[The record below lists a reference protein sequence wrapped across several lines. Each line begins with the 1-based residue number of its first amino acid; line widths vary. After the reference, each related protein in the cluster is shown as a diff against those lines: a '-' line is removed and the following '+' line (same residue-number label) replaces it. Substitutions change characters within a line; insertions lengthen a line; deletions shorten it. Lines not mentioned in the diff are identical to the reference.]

1 MFRKRVRIMLDNIL
15 CVKNIKKSF
24 GGVHALKGVDL
35 TIKKGETHCLAGEN
49 GCGKSTIIKVISGF
63 YRPDEGTIEID
74 GKIYNNMSTA
84 DAIAA
89 GIQVIYQDFSIFPNL
104 TVMENLAF
112 NQILAEK
119 KKFVNKQK
127 FRIIAEEAVKKI
139 NFDVDLDARVETL
152 PVADKQ
158 LIAISRALLH
168 NAKLIIMD
176 EPTTALTKKEVT
188 RLFGIIEELKKEGI
202 TILFVSHKLDEVF
215 EISDS
220 ITILRN
226 GQNVHRCLV
235 SEMTEEKFT
244 YYMTGRS
251 IDTSHIKETKDLSKA
266 EKVLEVTDL
275 SAEGFEHVNF
285 CLYAG
290 EVLGI
295 AGQLGSGRTELSLV
309 LFGMSKST
317 SGSIRISGEEVR
329 LKNVTDAQ
337 KYGMALVPEDR
348 LTEGLFLPQ
357 PIYKNIAVTSLKK
370 LSGVLGI
377 VKESAQKDLSAHWV
391 EEIGVATNDHT
402 LPVETLSGGNQQK
415 VVLARWLATN
425 PKILILNGPTVGV
438 DIGAKYDIHKL
449 LRELAKQGMAVLV
462 VSDDIAEIT
471 ALCDRALIMKS
482 GKMTQ
487 EFKGENLTDENLY
500 QATI

>member
-1 MFRKRVRIMLDNIL
+1 MSENIL

-63 YRPDEGTIEID
+63 YKPDEGTIEID
-74 GKIYNNMSTA
+74 GKEYTNMSTA

-112 NQILAEK
+112 NQVLAEK
-119 KKFVNKQK
+119 KKFVNKK
-127 FRIIAEEAVKKI
+127 EFRKIAEEAVKKI

-176 EPTTALTKKEVT
+176 EPTTALTKREVT

-220 ITILRN
+220 ITILRS
-226 GQNVHRCLV
+226 GQNVYHCPA

-244 YYMTGRS
+244 YYMTGRN
-251 IDTSHIKETKDLSKA
+251 IDTSEVKEVKDFSKA
-266 EKVLEVTDL
+266 EKVLEVKDL
-275 SAEGFEHVNF
+275 SAKGFEHVSF
-285 CLYAG
+285 DLHAG
-290 EVLGI
+290 EILGV
-295 AGQLGSGRTELSLV
+295 AGQLGSGRTELSLA
-309 LFGMSKST
+309 LFGMLKPT
-317 SGSIRISGEEVR
+317 GGSICISGKEVQ
-329 LKNVTDAQ
+329 LKNVAEAQ
-337 KYGMALVPEDR
+337 KHGIALVPEDR
-348 LTEGLFLPQ
+348 RKGYSCHSLF
-357 PIYKNIAVTSLKK
+357 I
-370 LSGVLGI
+370 
-377 VKESAQKDLSAHWV
+377 
-391 EEIGVATNDHT
+391 
-402 LPVETLSGGNQQK
+402 
-415 VVLARWLATN
+415 
-425 PKILILNGPTVGV
+425 KIL
-438 DIGAKYDIHKL
+438 
-449 LRELAKQGMAVLV
+449 Q
-462 VSDDIAEIT
+462 
-471 ALCDRALIMKS
+471 
-482 GKMTQ
+482 
-487 EFKGENLTDENLY
+487 
-500 QATI
+500 

>member
-1 MFRKRVRIMLDNIL
+1 
-15 CVKNIKKSF
+15 
-24 GGVHALKGVDL
+24 
-35 TIKKGETHCLAGEN
+35 
-49 GCGKSTIIKVISGF
+49 
-63 YRPDEGTIEID
+63 
-74 GKIYNNMSTA
+74 
-84 DAIAA
+84 
-89 GIQVIYQDFSIFPNL
+89 
-104 TVMENLAF
+104 
-112 NQILAEK
+112 
-119 KKFVNKQK
+119 
-127 FRIIAEEAVKKI
+127 
-139 NFDVDLDARVETL
+139 
-152 PVADKQ
+152 
-158 LIAISRALLH
+158 
-168 NAKLIIMD
+168 
-176 EPTTALTKKEVT
+176 
-188 RLFGIIEELKKEGI
+188 
-202 TILFVSHKLDEVF
+202 
-215 EISDS
+215 
-220 ITILRN
+220 
-226 GQNVHRCLV
+226 CLV

-402 LPVETLSGGNQQK
+402 LPVETLSGGNQ
-415 VVLARWLATN
+415 
-425 PKILILNGPTVGV
+425 
-438 DIGAKYDIHKL
+438 
-449 LRELAKQGMAVLV
+449 
-462 VSDDIAEIT
+462 
-471 ALCDRALIMKS
+471 
-482 GKMTQ
+482 
-487 EFKGENLTDENLY
+487 
-500 QATI
+500 